1 MIDELHSPSTIN
13 YKVNEANTNIGQ
25 FVLVY
30 NKSKQLFTLHIR
42 IASDFVSKNNR
53 KSVILSLGFQQSH
66 GCDFFGGAEC
76 FYTHFFAVAQRGYGN
91 ENWFDREVDYAH
103 AMFKKFTEDFGAI
116 CDHVIALYNLVP
128 PRPMRIPAFTYSFE
142 IDPELLKSK
151 VSMPT
156 WIEKVAPEVQ
166 IDLKNDIL
174 SKIEKLK
181 NEYVSF
187 AALLFQSGSELELSV
202 KKFFEFLGMKVVLAE
217 KSFPVDMFA
226 ESDAVRFAIEVTGT
240 NGNINNKDRKVGQAI
255 TYCGEKKEDEKVILV
270 ANTFR
275 DQPISE
281 RSKESFTKEAVKIL
295 TPTPFNVCL
304 VTAANLYNFWKDI
317 IEGRKS
323 KTDIINMLRE
333 TSGVLEYRT

>member
-13 YKVNEANTNIGQ
+13 CKVNEAANTIGQ

-30 NKSKQLFTLHIR
+30 NKSHQIFTLHVR
-42 IASDFVSKNNR
+42 IATDFLSRNNR

-76 FYTHFFAVAQRGYGN
+76 FYTQFFAVARRGHGD
-91 ENWFDREVDYAH
+91 EQWFDREVDYAH
-103 AMFKKFTEDFGAI
+103 TMFNKFTNDFGAI
-116 CDHVIALYNLVP
+116 CDHVIALYDLVP
-128 PRPMRIPAFTYSFE
+128 PGPMRIPPFTYSFE

-151 VSMPT
+151 VNMPT
-156 WIEKVAPEVQ
+156 WTEKVAPKLQ
-166 IDLKNDIL
+166 LDLKSDIL
-174 SKIEKLK
+174 SKIEILK

-187 AALLFQSGSELELSV
+187 ADLLFQSGSELELSV

-226 ESDAVRFAIEVTGT
+226 ESAEVKFAIEVTGT
-240 NGNINNKDRKVGQAI
+240 KGNIDNKDRKLGQAI
-255 TYCGEKKEDEKVILV
+255 SYCGEKKDDEKIILA

-275 DQPISE
+275 EQPIAE
-281 RSKESFTKEAVKIL
+281 RTKESFTKEAVKVL
-295 TPTPFNVCL
+295 TPFNVCL
-304 VTAANLYNFWKDI
+304 VTTVSLYHLWKDI

-323 KTDIINMLRE
+323 KLDVINMLRQA
-333 TSGVLEYRT
+333 SGILQ